1 MAILDIVLHP
11 HPSLY
16 KPAKPVT
23 EFDDALHSFLDD
35 MAETMYASNGVGLA
49 ANQVNVLKRVIVI
62 DPSETDEE
70 PQLYELINPKIVAK
84 SGEITW
90 EEGCLSFP
98 GVYEKVKRSH
108 SCTVKF
114 QDRHGN
120 PQEISGEELL
130 SVVLQH
136 EIDHIDGICFTN
148 RMGMTKRK
156 MLLKEFARLQRE
168 RAQEAAD
175 AKSDA
180 EAQVDENAETPLTAP
195 SESA

>member
-1 MAILDIVLHP
+1 MALLDIVLHP

-23 EFDDALHSFLDD
+23 EFDDALHTFLDD
-35 MAETMYASNGVGLA
+35 MAETMYAANGVGLA
-49 ANQVNVLKRVIVI
+49 ANQVDVLKRVILI
-62 DPSETDEE
+62 DPSEKDEE
-70 PQLYELINPKIVAK
+70 PQLLELINPRIVSK

-108 SCTVKF
+108 SCTVKY
-114 QDRHGN
+114 QDRDGN

-136 EIDHIDGICFTN
+136 EIDHIDGVCFTQ
-148 RMGMTKRK
+148 RMGMTKRR
-156 MLLKEFARLQRE
+156 MVLKEFARLQRE
-168 RAQEAAD
+168 RALEAAE
-175 AKSDA
+175 AKA
-180 EAQVDENAETPLTAP
+180 EAAAASEESVSPS

>member
-23 EFDDALHSFLDD
+23 KFDDALHTFLDN
-35 MAETMYASNGVGLA
+35 MAETMYAANGVGLA
-49 ANQVNVLKRVIVI
+49 ANQVNVLKRVILI
-62 DPSETDEE
+62 DPSEKDED
-70 PQLYELINPKIVAK
+70 PQFLELINPEIVSK

-98 GVYEKVKRSH
+98 GVYEKVKRSLT
-108 SCTVKF
+108 CTVKY

-136 EIDHIDGICFTN
+136 EIDHIDGICFTQ
-148 RMGMTKRK
+148 RMGLTKRR
-156 MLLKEFARLQRE
+156 MVLKEFARLQRE
-168 RAQEAAD
+168 RAEEAAE
-175 AKSDA
+175 AKA
-180 EAQVDENAETPLTAP
+180 EAAEGIKSPVPAS